1 MILLVSVPTSQSL
14 SLLYAMLSKIGLLV
28 PLAGILLATLASAQV
43 LVDFQVAEPPPVPN
57 NAMTCT
63 MMIIEYVHHFEPYMS
78 SKL

>member
-1 MILLVSVPTSQSL
+1 M
-14 SLLYAMLSKIGLLV
+14 SKIGLFI
-28 PLAGILLATLASAQV
+28 PLAGILLAALASAQV

-63 MMIIEYVHHFEPYMS
+63 MMILECVHHFEPYTS